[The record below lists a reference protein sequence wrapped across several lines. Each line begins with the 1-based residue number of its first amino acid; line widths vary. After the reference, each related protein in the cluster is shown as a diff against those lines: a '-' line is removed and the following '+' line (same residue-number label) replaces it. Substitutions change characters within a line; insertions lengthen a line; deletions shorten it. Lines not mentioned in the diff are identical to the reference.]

1 MWSPVCRVVGLRL
14 PLGCGACLPLREE
27 KVVCALSCSL
37 ERVSKTLVGVWKMC
51 AVERERIAVDVLSR
65 PSEHISQA
73 LEKRR
78 RLADAKRKC
87 IGRCPLRHIKAHTST
102 SPSKK
107 KKSTPLHPREK
118 PADHFQTSPTTN
130 PVASAFTCSDSNAA
144 RSLLRAT
151 NCAPWTPRFS
161 ASLSTRQAS
170 S

>member
-51 AVERERIAVDVLSR
+51 AVERERIVVDVLSR

-107 KKSTPLHPREK
+107 KKNQLLSILGRSP
-118 PADHFQTSPTTN
+118 PTTFK
-130 PVASAFTCSDSNAA
+130 PPQQQTPSPPHSPAA
-144 RSLLRAT
+144 TL
-151 NCAPWTPRFS
+151 TPRAACCAQQIAPHGRR
-161 ASLSTRQAS
+161 ASRPL
-170 S
+170 

>member
-51 AVERERIAVDVLSR
+51 AVERERIVVDVLSR

-107 KKSTPLHPREK
+107 KNQLLSILGRSP
-118 PADHFQTSPTTN
+118 PTTFK
-130 PVASAFTCSDSNAA
+130 PPQQQTPSPPHSPAA
-144 RSLLRAT
+144 TL
-151 NCAPWTPRFS
+151 TPRAACCAQQIAPHGRR
-161 ASLSTRQAS
+161 ASRPL
-170 S
+170 